1 MGSGEDAAA
10 WHWLVEAQRALGNGG
25 LKAPPPQLNGEG
37 AGMLDLYLPLLQHA
51 ARRPLVVGH
60 LGQSI
65 DGYIATESG
74 GSHYITGAQDLDHKH
89 RLRALFDATLVGA
102 ATVRLDD
109 PQLTARRVDG
119 ENPVRV
125 VIDEKRG
132 LGTDY
137 HLFQDGAAETLVICD
152 GALVGDGR
160 HGKADVVGITPA
172 VGGGLDPQAVIELLA
187 ARGLNSVIVEGGG
200 ITISKFMRAGVLD
213 RLHLTVAPLVLGAGR
228 AGLRLPAPAQLDA
241 ALRLQVRHYQL
252 GEDMLFD
259 CAFSRAS

>member
-1 MGSGEDAAA
+1 MGSGDEAAA
-10 WHWLVEAQRALGNGG
+10 WHWLVEARRALGNGG
-25 LKAPPPQLNGEG
+25 LKAPRPQVNDDGG
-37 AGMLDLYLPLLQHA
+37 GMLDLYLPLLQHA

-74 GSHYITGAQDLDHKH
+74 GSHYITGARDLDHKH

-125 VIDEKRG
+125 VIDEKRR

-137 HLFQDGAAETLVICD
+137 RLFQDHAAETLVICD
-152 GALVGDGR
+152 RAFVGDGR
-160 HGKADVVGITPA
+160 HGAAEVVGIAPQA
-172 VGGGLDPQAVIELLA
+172 GGGLDPQAIVSALA
-187 ARGLNSVIVEGGG
+187 ARGMMSVIVEGGG
-200 ITISKFMRAGVLD
+200 ITISRFMRAGGLD

-228 AGLRLPAPAQLDA
+228 AGLRLPAPAQLEG
-241 ALRLQVRHYQL
+241 ALRLDVRHFQL
-252 GEDMLFD
+252 GDDMLFD
-259 CAFSRAS
+259 CAFSRAN